1 VQCRAAGITSGV
13 IDSPPPAG
21 QDSFQDDERNA
32 MTAYGLAH
40 LRPPA
45 VLPEEVF
52 QYLERIQ
59 ATLDPYGGKFL
70 VHGAPVR
77 VKEGEWPGALV
88 LIEFPSLAAAH
99 EWYDSPAYQEILR
112 MRADHIPGDLV
123 IVEGCGPDHDSAALA
138 AVLRAAA

>member
-1 VQCRAAGITSGV
+1 
-13 IDSPPPAG
+13 
-21 QDSFQDDERNA
+21 

-70 VHGAPVR
+70 VHGAQVR
-77 VKEGEWPGALV
+77 VLEGDWPGALV
-88 LIEFPSLAAAH
+88 VIEFPSLAAAH
-99 EWYDSPAYQEILR
+99 EWYGSPAYQEILR
-112 MRADHIPGDLV
+112 LRADHIPGDLI
-123 IVEGCGPDHDSAALA
+123 IVEGCGPDHDSAAM
-138 AVLRAAA
+138 AAAMRSAA

>member
-1 VQCRAAGITSGV
+1 
-13 IDSPPPAG
+13 
-21 QDSFQDDERNA
+21 

-70 VHGAPVR
+70 VHGAPVQ
-77 VKEGEWPGALV
+77 VVEGDWPGSLV
-88 LIEFPSLAAAH
+88 LIEFPSFAVAR
-99 EWYDSPAYQEILR
+99 EWYDSPAYREILPL
-112 MRADHIPGDLV
+112 RADHIPGDL
-123 IVEGCGPDHDSAALA
+123 ILVEGCGPDHDSAALA
-138 AVLRAAA
+138 AALRAAA